1 MREPVEFF
9 SFLTGSRIASKEI
22 IERESDGLH
31 NGQLGDETESLLDCF
46 HGSGRGRRFEP
57 AVAVGTGC
65 NSDSDCDGELVVGIS
80 ERLVLKSK
88 SAARNQAK
96 ERIQSI
102 LVSSS
107 GTRV

>member
-57 AVAVGTGC
+57 AVAVGIGR
-65 NSDSDCDGELVVGIS
+65 NDSDWLTKLVAGIS
-80 ERLVLKSK
+80 KRLVLDQHRHRTR
-88 SAARNQAK
+88 AAKIIPK
-96 ERIQSI
+96 E
-102 LVSSS
+102 
-107 GTRV
+107 